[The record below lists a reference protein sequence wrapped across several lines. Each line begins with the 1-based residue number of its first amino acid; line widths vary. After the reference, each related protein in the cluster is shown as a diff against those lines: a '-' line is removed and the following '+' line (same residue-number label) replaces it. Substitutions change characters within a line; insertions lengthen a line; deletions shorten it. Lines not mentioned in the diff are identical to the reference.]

1 MIAEGIPAPKIHG
14 AGAPDRRKVGLA
26 RMQSES
32 RRVNPRVGHKGGP
45 AAPRRRLNAFSIL
58 EAAGEEKGPPY
69 FGPSCLGQIAQD
81 RTNTAPLRQG
91 DVIEIQRACG
101 WHTVCHC
108 QDDFSH

>member
-1 MIAEGIPAPKIHG
+1 VVRP
-14 AGAPDRRKVGLA
+14 
-26 RMQSES
+26 
-32 RRVNPRVGHKGGP
+32 PRGVD
-45 AAPRRRLNAFSIL
+45 LTAFSIL